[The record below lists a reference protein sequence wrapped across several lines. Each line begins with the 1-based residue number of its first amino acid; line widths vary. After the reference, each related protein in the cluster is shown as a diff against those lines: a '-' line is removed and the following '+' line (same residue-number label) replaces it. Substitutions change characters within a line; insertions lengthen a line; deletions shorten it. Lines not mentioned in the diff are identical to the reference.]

1 MLICQENEHW
11 LRRGGTCI
19 VARPS
24 AGAIGE
30 EAPLSRILASQERAP
45 RKKLVDTPT
54 QAELPMIWHLFGDE
68 GLAQRLLLLAKMI
81 ERVASRKLQEEFDL
95 SVAQWRVLAFV
106 CISGPATAAFIG
118 DAAEADPAEISRAVK
133 ALAGR
138 ELVTRTFE
146 RGNRK
151 TMVIAPT
158 DEGAALFSRVRRERQ
173 KYFARITRRL
183 SASRKADVGRFLV
196 TVAEDVVAERA
207 GARDSK

>member
-1 MLICQENEHW
+1 MRIGSEAAGPVSSAD
-11 LRRGGTCI
+11 RRPGT
-19 VARPS
+19 
-24 AGAIGE
+24 IGE
-30 EAPLSRILASQERAP
+30 DAPLSRILAPQERAP
-45 RKKLVDTPT
+45 RRKPADKPLR
-54 QAELPMIWHLFGDE
+54 AELPMIWHMFGDE

-81 ERVASRKLQEEFDL
+81 ERVASRKLQEGFDL

-146 RGNRK
+146 PGSRK

-158 DEGAALFSRVRRERQ
+158 DAGLALFSRVRRERQ
-173 KYFARITRRL
+173 EYFARITRRL
-183 SASRKADVGRFLV
+183 SVSGKADVGRLLV
-196 TVAEDVVAERA
+196 TVAEEVVTERAASRNAERA
-207 GARDSK
+207 ASP